1 MIEIRLFCLFCVS
14 QMTREY
20 LRETSPEHPE
30 LTRPAASDAAALLQS
45 GRMT

>member
-1 MIEIRLFCLFCVS
+1 MIEIRLFCLFRVS
-14 QMTREY
+14 QMTRDY

-30 LTRPAASDAAALLQS
+30 LTSPAAPDAAAPLES